1 MTDLDQLGAVLFI
14 TLVVLSIVIAVLGV
28 SVWFRLSDAAGLPQ
42 GRKPLPAT
50 ALALACVFCIALL
63 SIHLPLLALL
73 PAAGFCVKGL
83 RLLRHRG
90 VLNRDG
96 GIVLLL
102 VGAAW
107 VVLAAIQATLAAWEK
122 TIAGAPIRVDI
133 LLTLP
138 LASMASI
145 LGWILLDRLPV
156 DLDWKPQRKPV
167 SLLGGP

>member
-1 MTDLDQLGAVLFI
+1 MTDLDQLSAALFI
-14 TLVVLSIVIAVLGV
+14 ALVVLSIVIAVLGV

-50 ALALACVFCIALL
+50 ALALACVFAITLL

-83 RLLRHRG
+83 GLLRHRG

-102 VGAAW
+102 VGVAW
-107 VVLAAIQATLAAWEK
+107 MVLAGIQATLLAWEK
-122 TIAGAPIRVDI
+122 TIAGAPIRMDI
-133 LLTLP
+133 VLTLP
-138 LASMASI
+138 LVSMASI
-145 LGWILLDRLPV
+145 LGWFLLDRLPV
-156 DLDWKPQRKPV
+156 DPDLKPRRKPV
-167 SLLGGP
+167 SILGGP